1 MANALL
7 FDFHNGSHDS
17 AYLVAT
23 MIASCSVS
31 PRRALALSAVV
42 EFTGPFLERMASLLT
57 DAAAEISN
65 GVLRLQDNPSVANEH
80 TMRAKALENRVER
93 VYREAIADLFS
104 GPRDVDHLVEMLRLR
119 EITAIFPTWPTG
131 VTKPRTL

>member
-1 MANALL
+1 
-7 FDFHNGSHDS
+7 
-17 AYLVAT
+17 
-23 MIASCSVS
+23 
-31 PRRALALSAVV
+31 
-42 EFTGPFLERMASLLT
+42 MASLLT

-80 TMRAKALENRVER
+80 TMGAKALENRVER

-104 GPRDVDHLVEMLRLR
+104 GPRDLDHLVEMLRLR